1 MDLQS
6 YGQIAEI
13 ITAISIF
20 LTLVFLVIEL
30 RKNMAQTKSVNISNR
45 DILKCDFFRF
55 WADEK
60 NAQLVVK
67 GRDHFESLNSVELF
81 QFESFI
87 EQRVEIFAFGS
98 TTVSGENKAIFNY
111 KIREFFQYPG
121 ALECYQKLVSN
132 KLIPPVWRNVIDP
145 ALAQKATKED
155 SNSGV

>member
-30 RKNMAQTKSVNISNR
+30 RKNMSQTKSVNIANR
-45 DILKCDFFRF
+45 DLVNSEFVHF

-60 NAQLVVK
+60 NARLVVK
-67 GRDHFESLNSVELF
+67 GRNDFASLNSVELY

-87 EQRVEIFAFGS
+87 EQRVKLFAFGS
-98 TTVSGENKAIFNY
+98 TTVFGEDRIIQEH

-121 ALECYQKLVSN
+121 AIECYQKMVSN
-132 KLIPPVWRNVIDP
+132 KLIPPIWRNVIDP
-145 ALAQKATKED
+145 VLIQKE
-155 SNSGV
+155 

>member
-13 ITAISIF
+13 ITAISIL

-30 RKNMAQTKSVNISNR
+30 RKSISQTKSVNIANR
-45 DILKCDFFRF
+45 DLVNSEFVHF

-60 NAQLVVK
+60 NAGLLVK
-67 GRDHFESLNSVELF
+67 GRNQFASLNSVELY

-87 EQRVEIFAFGS
+87 EQRVKLFAFGS
-98 TTVSGENKAIFNY
+98 TTVFGEDRIIQQH

-121 ALECYQKLVSN
+121 AIKCYQQMVAN
-132 KLIPPVWRNVIDP
+132 KIIPPMWRTVVDP
-145 ALAQKATKED
+145 ALTQR
-155 SNSGV
+155 G

>member
-13 ITAISIF
+13 ITAISIL

-30 RKNMAQTKSVNISNR
+30 RKSISQTKSVNIANR
-45 DILKCDFFRF
+45 DLVNSEFVHF

-60 NAQLVVK
+60 NARLLVK
-67 GRDHFESLNSVELF
+67 GRNHFASLNSVELY

-87 EQRVEIFAFGS
+87 EQRVKLFAFGS
-98 TTVSGENKAIFNY
+98 TTVFGEDRIIQQH

-121 ALECYQKLVSN
+121 ALECYQKMVSN
-132 KLIPPVWRNVIDP
+132 KLIPPVWRNVVDP
-145 ALAQKATKED
+145 ALKQKE
-155 SNSGV
+155 

>member
-13 ITAISIF
+13 ITAFSIF

-30 RKNMAQTKSVNISNR
+30 RKSMSQTKSVNIANR
-45 DILKCDFFRF
+45 DLVNSEFVHF

-60 NAQLVVK
+60 NARLVVK
-67 GRDHFESLNSVELF
+67 GRNDFASLNSVELY

-87 EQRVEIFAFGS
+87 EQRVKLFAFGS
-98 TTVSGENKAIFNY
+98 TTVFGEDRIIQQH
-111 KIREFFQYPG
+111 KIREFFQYSG
-121 ALECYQKLVSN
+121 ALECYQNMVSN

-145 ALAQKATKED
+145 ALKQKE
-155 SNSGV
+155 

>member
-13 ITAISIF
+13 ITAFSIF

-30 RKNMAQTKSVNISNR
+30 RKNMSQTKSVNIANR
-45 DILKCDFFRF
+45 DLVNSEFVHF

-60 NAQLVVK
+60 NARLVVK
-67 GRDHFESLNSVELF
+67 GRNHFASLNSVELY

-87 EQRVEIFAFGS
+87 EQRVKLFAFGS
-98 TTVSGENKAIFNY
+98 TTVFGEDRIIQQH

-121 ALECYQKLVSN
+121 AIECYQNMVTN
-132 KLIPPVWRNVIDP
+132 KLIPPMWRTVVDP
-145 ALAQKATKED
+145 ALTQRE
-155 SNSGV
+155 

>member
-30 RKNMAQTKSVNISNR
+30 RKSISQTKSVNIANR
-45 DILKCDFFRF
+45 DLVNSEFVHF

-60 NAQLVVK
+60 NARLLVK
-67 GRDHFESLNSVELF
+67 GRNHFASLNSVELY

-87 EQRVEIFAFGS
+87 EQRVKLFAFGS
-98 TTVSGENKAIFNY
+98 TTVFGEDKIIFHY

-121 ALECYQKLVSN
+121 ALECYQKMVSN
-132 KLIPPVWRNVIDP
+132 KLIPPVWRNVVDP
-145 ALAQKATKED
+145 ALMQKE
-155 SNSGV
+155 